1 MNRFE
6 TEWLSSREN
15 LPAHMDLSG
24 VWIDR
29 VQECAPPKE
38 LILDMDSS
46 ESATYGHQ
54 QGSAYNGH
62 FRCMCYHPLFMFSQ
76 QGDLERAML
85 RRGNHASAKF
95 WRRLLLPVI
104 ERYR

>member
-15 LPAHMDLSG
+15 LTALMNVAG

-29 VQECAPPKE
+29 VQGCAPLKE

-46 ESATYGHQ
+46 ESETYGH
-54 QGSAYNGH
+54 
-62 FRCMCYHPLFMFSQ
+62 
-76 QGDLERAML
+76 
-85 RRGNHASAKF
+85 
-95 WRRLLLPVI
+95 
-104 ERYR
+104 